1 MIFTVLLIHTGI
13 GPVLNLRFS
22 PTFSTIMWDPPPT
35 AGVLSGLTYH
45 LTVTN
50 MNTGVV
56 IINTT
61 TTDTSYPLGLIQFC
75 TTYTASVTST
85 SQHYTGDSA
94 VILERTPGGN
104 YTVWNTNYI

>member
-1 MIFTVLLIHTGI
+1 MCIAGI
-13 GPVLNLRFS
+13 GSVLNLKFS
-22 PTFSTIMWDPPPT
+22 STFSTIMWDPPST

-61 TTDTSYPLGLIQFC
+61 TTDTSYPLGSAQLC
-75 TTYTASVTST
+75 TTYTASVIST
-85 SQHYTGDSA
+85 SQHYTSDSV
-94 VILERTPGGN
+94 VIIERTPGGN
-104 YTVWNTNYI
+104 YTVWNTNYT

>member
-1 MIFTVLLIHTGI
+1 MIFTVLIIIHTGI
-13 GPVLNLRFS
+13 GRVHNLRFS
-22 PTFSTIMWDPPPT
+22 PLFSTIIWDPPPT
-35 AGVLSGLTYH
+35 VGVLSGLTYH

-61 TTDTSYPLGLIQFC
+61 TTDTSYPLVSIQLC

-85 SQHYTGDSA
+85 SQDYTSDSA
-94 VILERTPGGN
+94 VTIDRTPGGN
-104 YTVWNTNYI
+104 QIACNTN